1 MNRLLTSIALAA
13 ALAASSAALAD
24 GLPTHSATI
33 NNVKVSGVG
42 SPPMNGAPAPDSRQ
56 NPLDKVQDMRPA
68 TPTLAPPPATS
79 DHHS

>member
-1 MNRLLTSIALAA
+1 MTRLLTSIALAA
-13 ALAASSAALAD
+13 ALAVSSAVFAD

-42 SPPMNGAPAPDSRQ
+42 SPPANGTPAPDSHQ
-56 NPLDKVQDMRPA
+56 NPLDKVQDTRPA
-68 TPTLAPPPATS
+68 MPTLAPPPAIS

>member
-1 MNRLLTSIALAA
+1 MTRLLTPILLAA

-42 SPPMNGAPAPDSRQ
+42 SPSTNGAPATDSHQ
-56 NPLDKVQDMRPA
+56 NPLDKVQDVRPA
-68 TPTLAPPPATS
+68 MPTLAPPPATP